1 VIFPGHVGFEG
12 RGHEASFFYV
22 GHHGGG
28 GILTGV
34 KMHGHLETIGGEPS
48 SCGGPDSARAADH
61 ERGAG
66 RAGRAAAGLGLSL
79 STIRTFAVPAVTSGG
94 AG

>member
-1 VIFPGHVGFEG
+1 LKGAATKP
-12 RGHEASFFYV
+12 AFFYV

-66 RAGRAAAGLGLSL
+66 RAGRGRGWLGALALHHPHLCRAGGNFL
-79 STIRTFAVPAVTSGG
+79 AVLVEDVSA
-94 AG
+94 